1 MRLASFNTTLA
12 IKEAEVAH
20 VHLGYFEDF
29 KSDNTLLL
37 EGDVEGLEHLEQAL
51 RSLAIGEVK
60 SLAIHALEFVEAH
73 QGVQLFA
80 YLSARDLG
88 ISRNESGFQWPR
100 TSEGWEE
107 TADKIAAVKDD
118 GHGHHYLDATKDE
131 FTVMVSSGEYGSQW
145 WAQNG

>member
-1 MRLASFNTTLA
+1 
-12 IKEAEVAH
+12 VAH

-51 RSLAIGEVK
+51 RSFAIGEVK

-88 ISRNESGFQWPR
+88 ISRNENGFQW
-100 TSEGWEE
+100 
-107 TADKIAAVKDD
+107 
-118 GHGHHYLDATKDE
+118 
-131 FTVMVSSGEYGSQW
+131 
-145 WAQNG
+145 